1 MRKTACTLFIALL
14 LGFTGAGTVQA
25 GSVSPDLEAAIR
37 SRGPDAEIPVI
48 VTLSDRLDLAPFGME
63 KEKGVRRSGLVRAL
77 QGKAEKG
84 QGPLIALLKSGGAKE
99 IKPLWI
105 NNSIAASIR
114 AGVIRM
120 LAERMDVEYIGLD
133 STLDAPDV
141 TYASA
146 ATPEWNLDAIGA
158 PALWGLGHTGN
169 GVVVAGMDTGVDPYH
184 PDLAAKWRG
193 GMNSWFDPNGQHA
206 TPHDSFGHGTQVMG
220 ILVGGDAGGTAIGV
234 APGARWIAVKI
245 FNDSGSATLSGIH
258 LGFQWILDPDG
269 NPGTDDLPDV
279 VNNSWGLQSTV
290 NKCNTEFASDIAALR
305 TAGVAVVFAA
315 GNYGPNPAT
324 SVSPAN
330 DPGSFAAGA
339 TNESSTIAGMSSRGP
354 SACGSALYP
363 DVVAPG
369 VNVRTSDL
377 TYGGVLPNS
386 YVTVTGTSYSAPH
399 LSGAMVLLLGAF
411 PSASV
416 PDLESALTGTAADL
430 GATGPDNDSG
440 YGLIDVLEAY
450 NHLSGTL
457 QNPVAVNDA
466 YGVDGDGTLSVSA
479 PGVLGNDSD
488 PQSDPLTA
496 VLDQGA
502 SHGTLSLL
510 SDGSFVYTP
519 APGFSGTDS
528 FTYFASDGANAS
540 GAATVTLT
548 VAPAPPVN
556 RPPVAFDDAAST
568 LEATAVVISVLAND
582 TDADGDPLAVGS
594 AGQGA
599 NGTVANNGGSVT
611 YTPAPGFSGTDS
623 FTYTATDGQASSN
636 SATVTVTVD
645 PAAPGPTDSDH
656 DGYPSDVDCNDND
669 PALHPGAPEIKHDG
683 IDQDCN
689 GYDLTI
695 NILKAAYSGSKDS
708 LSVEATSGLG
718 PSAGLNLVGYG
729 PMKWSAKK
737 RNWSL
742 TVLGAGG
749 NPGSV
754 TVSGIEGSETAPTT
768 ASGGGG
774 KPGGRGNGG

>member
-1 MRKTACTLFIALL
+1 MKKTACTLFIALL
-14 LGFTGAGTVQA
+14 LGFAGAGAVQA
-25 GSVSPDLEAAIR
+25 GAVSPDLEAAIR
-37 SRGPDAEIPVI
+37 SRGPGAEIPVI

-63 KEKGVRRSGLVRAL
+63 KEKGLRRSGLVRAL
-77 QGKAEKG
+77 QGKAEKT
-84 QGPLIALLKSGGAKE
+84 QGPLVALLKIAGAKE
-99 IKPLWI
+99 MKRLWI
-105 NNSIAASIR
+105 NNSIAASVR
-114 AGVIRM
+114 EEVIRR
-120 LAERMDVEYIGLD
+120 LAELSDVEYI
-133 STLDAPDV
+133 TLDATISAPEV
-141 TYASA
+141 TYAA
-146 ATPEWNLDAIGA
+146 GATPEWNLDAIGA
-158 PALWGLGHTGN
+158 PALWGLGYAGG
-169 GVVVAGMDTGVDPYH
+169 GVVVASLDTGADPYH

-193 GMNSWFDPNGQHA
+193 GANSWFDPNGQHA
-206 TPHDSFGHGTQVMG
+206 TPHDSIGHGTQVLG
-220 ILVGGDAGGTAIGV
+220 ILVGGSAGGTAIGV
-234 APGARWIAVKI
+234 APDAQWIAVKI

-258 LGFQWILDPDG
+258 LGFQWTLDPDD
-269 NPGTDDLPDV
+269 NPATDDLPDV
-279 VNNSWGLQSTV
+279 VNNSWGLLGTV
-290 NKCNTEFASDIAALR
+290 NKCNTEFAADIAALR
-305 TAGVAVVFAA
+305 AAEVAVVFAA
-315 GNYGPNPAT
+315 GNYGPNAAT

-377 TYGGVLPNS
+377 TYGGVFPDS
-386 YVTVTGTSYSAPH
+386 YVSVTGTSFSSPH
-399 LSGAMVLLLGAF
+399 VAGAMALLRGAF
-411 PSASV
+411 PGAAV
-416 PDLESALTGTAADL
+416 PDLESALAGTAADL
-430 GATGPDNDSG
+430 GASGPDNDYG
-440 YGLIDVLEAY
+440 YGRIDVLAAY
-450 NHLSGTL
+450 DQLSGSF
-457 QNPVAVNDA
+457 QNPVAADDA
-466 YGVDGDGTLSVSA
+466 FGVEGDATLAVPA

-488 PQSDPLTA
+488 PQSEPLA
-496 VLDQGA
+496 AILDQGVA
-502 SHGTLSLL
+502 SGTLALQA
-510 SDGSFVYTP
+510 DGSFVYTP
-519 APGFSGTDS
+519 FPGFSGTDS
-528 FTYFASDGANAS
+528 FTYVASDGAHVS

-556 RPPVAFDDAAST
+556 RPPAAFDDAAST
-568 LEATAVVISVLAND
+568 LEGTAVVIDVLAND

-611 YTPAPGFSGTDS
+611 YTPAPDFFGTDS
-623 FTYTATDGQASSN
+623 FSYTATDGLAESG

-669 PALHPGAPEIKHDG
+669 PALNPGATEIKHDG

-718 PSAGLNLVGYG
+718 ASAGLNLVGYG

-737 RNWSL
+737 QKWSL
-742 TVLGAGG
+742 TVPGAGG

-754 TVSGIEGSETAPTT
+754 TVSGVEGAETVPTT
-768 ASGGGG
+768 VSGGSSG
-774 KPGGRGNGG
+774 KAGNR